1 MMHPK
6 WSCYRMGFQIESRP
20 RPMSIGIKPRSHGWP
35 NRPNYVQ
42 QEVQV
47 SETCNIIKR
56 KNQLWIIISFGIFLI
71 SYFSLFPL
79 SIFLILA
86 FLFYLG
92 NACVSF
98 IENWLCGLPI
108 FQGKKKILNPPSN
121 LLSAESRKNARHFTL
136 FLVEK
141 RLHQTW
147 KKQDRGKA
155 SRFSAAFLRKS
166 NYRRDLR
173 VQVHWMFFRMI
184 GNFLLWT
191 SNAPISGH
199 LMCIFEITFN
209 NIHIFSSLWDKTL

>member
-20 RPMSIGIKPRSHGWP
+20 RPMSIGIKPKSHGWP

-108 FQGKKKILNPPSN
+108 FQGKKKILNP
-121 LLSAESRKNARHFTL
+121 
-136 FLVEK
+136 
-141 RLHQTW
+141 HQTCFPQNHE
-147 KKQDRGKA
+147 KM
-155 SRFSAAFLRKS
+155 
-166 NYRRDLR
+166 
-173 VQVHWMFFRMI
+173 HC
-184 GNFLLWT
+184 
-191 SNAPISGH
+191 ISH
-199 LMCIFEITFN
+199 
-209 NIHIFSSLWDKTL
+209 FSSWKSACTKREKNRTMEKHPASPQHFCRKAITNVT